1 MFKWFAGIALGD
13 TWISP
18 IDFLVCETLLFSLWF
33 SCVHDEAM
41 MSLLSAICGQ

>member
-33 SCVHDEAM
+33 SCVHVEAI
-41 MSLLSAICGQ
+41 MSLLSAICGH